1 MVNLTKT
8 GQEKRHQ
15 IKHKVS
21 LRKESDNMK
30 SINNIDNNIND
41 NIYTEE
47 INDINRN
54 QNSRI
59 NNRGQPE
66 TENSKSKNYDGVIS
80 WLILLLIICFVML
93 IDIIYQL
100 WQFGYKSI
108 SIGIGIISVVSVI
121 ALIVNI
127 KYANCKNVISK
138 EKSFKDNIQLCKNLK
153 YGNYIIDSINNILIN
168 ISIEKSSLWFS
179 NNNLDDTHI
188 AKLNITGDIKII
200 KDFKAWKYM
209 FYNVFDLIIILLY
222 PILFLNVENKKTDLD
237 WIPSNEYYNKL
248 EKYNLS
254 ILIQMLSCSNL
265 KEFNN
270 CNNFINEKQKTGISE
285 SNIKFIFL
293 DKNMETALYWL
304 YNIFSMTVDFKD
316 ISSLSIKEK
325 NILFKNQLHKLRLL
339 NIYQYDFE
347 IEDKKD
353 LNFYVNHMIEDK
365 KYGYLCEYCEFD
377 INCFKDIE
385 ANPLTITEYILYLN
399 NLKTKAQIIEN
410 KVQKLPSKNYT
421 ISKFGINY
429 NILEFEKLKE
439 PTLYTEEWIK
449 CVFNLKDYVSN
460 HLSLYSF
467 IKNILKNRDDI
478 YSHKLSCFGI
488 IENSISLK
496 RYLLLASINNF
507 IVIPANEK
515 NIIELRYINNTYTYE
530 IDISNNYNIIDIK
543 DFIHSKF
550 TINYDVLYGFTIGLK
565 KHIYSLTGKTYYS
578 INDYYKIFSNND
590 KIIYYDNI
598 DLDSLYF

>member
-1 MVNLTKT
+1 MVKLTKN
-8 GQEKRHQ
+8 EKE
-15 IKHKVS
+15 KSKEKYKVS
-21 LRKESDNMK
+21 LRKDNDNMINTDNMY
-30 SINNIDNNIND
+30 INNSENPD
-41 NIYTEE
+41 
-47 INDINRN
+47 
-54 QNSRI
+54 I
-59 NNRGQPE
+59 NNRGQSKSK
-66 TENSKSKNYDGVIS
+66 NSKSKNYDKIIS
-80 WLILLLIICFVML
+80 ALKEILFILFALLIIIIIDLWSFGDKAISIGLGITGVML
-93 IDIIYQL
+93 I
-100 WQFGYKSI
+100 
-108 SIGIGIISVVSVI
+108 I
-121 ALIVNI
+121 ALIVSL
-127 KYANCKNVISK
+127 KYTNCKNVISK
-138 EKSFKDNIQLCKNLK
+138 GKSFKENIQSCKNLK
-153 YGNYIIDSINNILIN
+153 YGNYIIDSIDNILIN

-179 NNNLDDTHI
+179 KNNLDDTNI
-188 AKLNITGDIKII
+188 SKLNIIGDIRII

-209 FYNVFDLIIILLY
+209 FYNVFDLIKVLVFPMQLLY
-222 PILFLNVENKKTDLD
+222 NESTYCIYNGNEKIDLD
-237 WIPSNEYYNKL
+237 WMPSNEYYNSLK
-248 EKYNLS
+248 KYNLS

-265 KEFNN
+265 KEFND
-270 CNNFINEKQKTGISE
+270 CNNFINENQTNGLSHMDIE
-285 SNIKFIFL
+285 FIFL
-293 DKNMETALYWL
+293 NKNMEIALYWL

-347 IEDKKD
+347 IEDKND

-377 INCFKDIE
+377 VNCFKE
-385 ANPLTITEYILYLN
+385 VETNPLTITEYILYLN
-399 NLKTKAQIIEN
+399 NLKAKAQIIEN
-410 KVQKLPSKNYT
+410 KIQKLPNKNYT
-421 ISKFGINY
+421 ISEFGRTY

-439 PTLYTEEWIK
+439 ATLYTQEWIK

-467 IKNILKNRDDI
+467 IKNILKIRDDDD
-478 YSHKLSCFGI
+478 SHDISYFGI

-550 TINYDVLYGFTIGLK
+550 TINYGALDEFTIIFK

-578 INDYYKIFSNND
+578 INDYYKVFSNND

-598 DLDSLYF
+598 DLDSSYI